1 MSYVFSGLQVD
12 GLLFGSGINLRSPV
26 RVATVANGTL
36 ASAFANGQT
45 VDGIVLVTGDRILL
59 KDQTTGTENGV
70 YTVNA
75 SGAPTRAEDEIALDN
90 ASADEFTVT
99 SGTVNK
105 GTKWICTNVPGADIV
120 SSNSLIFARAGGAGT
135 VAYTGSAVD
144 NQFVRYDGTSG
155 LIQGSTWVTDDTGN
169 VTGAG
174 SITFDKATFDLT
186 LQAQNQATAAGT
198 VTIPDVGGVAGDVV
212 INNLAQTLSAK
223 TLNTPTINGN
233 VLFEEGANDLTLVVT
248 APTVGAVNA
257 TIPDL
262 AGVSST
268 FVFDTLAQT
277 LTNKTLT
284 DSTTFLQ
291 DNLDNTK
298 KLQLQLSTITTGTTR
313 TLTVP
318 DASTTIVGT
327 DVAQTLTNKTLTSP
341 TMSSNIV
348 FDKATNDVS
357 VTATDQTTGAST
369 ANIPNLGGTTQDF
382 VFTALAQTIS
392 NKTLGTNLD
401 AGNFKIVNL
410 ATPTT
415 ALDAVN
421 KAYVDSVA
429 SGLDPKE
436 SCRVATTAAL
446 PGATYTVA
454 GPDTLTGITLTS
466 IDGVALVV
474 GNRVLVKNQA
484 DAKQNGIYTV
494 TALPGGTTTNLTRAS
509 DQDGSPAGEVSAGNY
524 TFIEQGTANQDTGW
538 VLQGNGV
545 LTLNTDNLNWTLF
558 TVSGTVIAGN
568 GLSKTGNTLD
578 VNTTSVTTGISSD
591 NVIVRSTGTAN
602 QVMRSTGTAGA
613 EAAWGTVAL
622 ADTNAVSGTLTVPN
636 GGTGGT
642 TFTSGNLLQGNG
654 TSAITATAIATST
667 ILTTTNT
674 QTVSNK
680 TFIDNS
686 TLIADDGDNTKLF
699 RFEASGITTATT
711 RVLTVPDASTT
722 IVGTDV
728 TQTLSNKTLTAPR
741 FADLGFIADPV
752 GLAMLI
758 FDQNATAVNNFQIS
772 NAATTTNPTL
782 SVVGTDT
789 NVGLDIQTKGTG
801 QVRHLGTATQQA
813 KLALR
818 EQTTNGTNQLVI
830 QTPAALTADWTLTL
844 PPDAGSSGFLLRT
857 DGAGVTTWV
866 SPPAAR
872 VSYKW
877 LNSQVSVTSTVATI
891 VAYHAWANS
900 TYSDLGTTMRVVMW
914 AAGMTNRDL
923 VVTVHDGGASIGTTT
938 VASGSANGIYTFTC
952 TKPTSDKRLELRV
965 NKSAAG
971 GISPSIFGLQ
981 LEFTA

>member
-1 MSYVFSGLQVD
+1 MSYVFSALEVEGLI
-12 GLLFGSGINLRSPV
+12 FGTGFSQRTPV
-26 RVATVANGTL
+26 RVATTTNGTL
-36 ASAFANGQT
+36 ATAFAAGQT
-45 VDGIVLVTGDRILL
+45 VDGVVLATGNRILL
-59 KDQTTGTENGV
+59 KDQTTATQNGI
-70 YTVNA
+70 YNVNS
-75 SGAPTRAEDEIALDN
+75 SGAPTRAEDLILGDN
-90 ASADEFTVT
+90 AASLEITVT
-99 SGTVNK
+99 TGTVNK
-105 GTKWICTNVPGADIV
+105 ATTWVCTNVPGADIV
-120 SSNSLIFARAGGAGT
+120 DTNNLVFARAGGAGT
-135 VAYTGSAVD
+135 VAYSGSAVD
-144 NQFVRYDGTSG
+144 NQFVRYDGTTG

-212 INNLAQTLSAK
+212 INNLAQTLSSK

-248 APTVGAVNA
+248 TPTVGAVNA

-262 AGVSST
+262 AGTSRE
-268 FVFDTLAQT
+268 FVFDTLTQT
-277 LTNKTLT
+277 LTNKTFT
-284 DSTTFLQ
+284 DSTTTFQ
-291 DNLDNTK
+291 DNTTPSK
-298 KLQLQLSTITTGTTR
+298 KMQFELSSISASTTR

-318 DASTTIVGT
+318 DADLTIVGT
-327 DVAQTLTNKTLTSP
+327 ATTQTLTNKTLTSP
-341 TMSSNIV
+341 TLSSNIV
-348 FDKATNDVS
+348 FDKPTNDVS
-357 VTATDQTTGAST
+357 VTATDQTTGTST

-382 VFTALAQTIS
+382 VFTSLAQTIS

-410 ATPTT
+410 ATPTS

-421 KAYVDSVA
+421 KSYVDSVS

-446 PGATYTVA
+446 PGATYTIA

-466 IDGVALVV
+466 IDGVALAVS
-474 GNRVLVKNQA
+474 NRVLVKNQA

-494 TALPGGTTTNLTRAS
+494 TALPGGTTTNLTRAA
-509 DQDGSPAGEVSAGNY
+509 DQDGTPSGEVSAGNY
-524 TFIEQGTANQDTGW
+524 TFIEQGTTNADSGW

-545 LTLNTDNLNWTLF
+545 LTLNTDNLNWVLF
-558 TVSGTVIAGN
+558 TAPAAITAGL
-568 GLSKTGNTLD
+568 GLTKTGNTLD
-578 VNTTSVTTGISSD
+578 VNTTGVTTGISSD

-622 ADTNAVSGTLTVPN
+622 GDTNAVSGTLVVAN
-636 GGTGGT
+636 GGTGAT

-654 TSAITATAIATST
+654 TSAISATSIATST

-680 TFIDNS
+680 SFIDNS
-686 TLIADDGDNTKLF
+686 TLIVDDGDNTKAF

-711 RVLTVPDASTT
+711 RVLTVPDADLT
-722 IVGTDV
+722 IVGTTT

-741 FADLGFIADPV
+741 FADLGFIADPA

-758 FDQNATAVNNFQIS
+758 FDQTASAVNNMQIS
-772 NAATTTNPTL
+772 NSATTTNPTF

-789 NVGLDIQTKGTG
+789 NIGLDVQAKGTG
-801 QVRHLGTATQQA
+801 QIRLLGTATQQA
-813 KLALR
+813 QLALR
-818 EQTTNGTNQLVI
+818 EQTTNGTNQVVV
-830 QTPAALTADWTLTL
+830 QSPAALTSDWTLTL
-844 PPDAGSSGFLLRT
+844 PTTAGTSGYLLST
-857 DGAGVTTWV
+857 NGSGVTSWI

-877 LNSQVSVTSTVATI
+877 LNSQVSVTSTVATT
-891 VAYHAWANS
+891 VAYHAWAN
-900 TYSDLGTTMRVVMW
+900 TAYADLGSTMTVIFW
-914 AAGMTNRDL
+914 GEGFTNRDL
-923 VVTVHDGGASIGTTT
+923 VITVHDGSSSIGTTT
-938 VASGSANGIYTFTC
+938 ITSGSADGIKSFTC
-952 TKPTSDKRLELRV
+952 TKPSSDKRLELRV

-971 GISPSIFGLQ
+971 GVSPSIYGLQ

>member
-1 MSYVFSGLQVD
+1 MSYVFTGIELY
-12 GLLFGSGINLRSPV
+12 GLLFGTGISQRTPV
-26 RVATVANGTL
+26 RVATTTNGTL
-36 ASAFANGQT
+36 ASAYAAGQT
-45 VDGIVLVTGDRILL
+45 VDGVVLATGNRILL
-59 KDQTTGTENGV
+59 KDQTTATENGI

-75 SGAPTRAEDEIALDN
+75 SGAPTRAEDLVIGDN
-90 ASADEFTVT
+90 AASIEITVT
-99 SGTVNK
+99 TGTVNK
-105 GTKWICTNVPGADIV
+105 ATTWVCTNVPGADIV
-120 SSNSLIFARAGGAGT
+120 ATNSLVFGRAGGAGT
-135 VAYTGSAVD
+135 VAYSGAAVD
-144 NQFVRYDGTSG
+144 NQFVRFDGTTG

-169 VTGAG
+169 VQGAG

-186 LQAQNQATAAGT
+186 LQAANQVTSAGT

-212 INNLAQTLSAK
+212 IHNLAQTLSAK
-223 TLNTPTINGN
+223 TLNTPTINGD
-233 VLFEEGANDLTLVVT
+233 VFFEKGTFDLNLQVTTPTTATAN
-248 APTVGAVNA
+248 AI
-257 TIPDL
+257 IPDL
-262 AGVSST
+262 TGTSRN

-284 DSTTFLQ
+284 DSTTFFQ
-291 DNLDNTK
+291 DDVTPSK
-298 KLQLQLSTITTGTTR
+298 KLQFQLSGITAATTR

-327 DVAQTLTNKTLTSP
+327 DVTQTLTNKTLTSP
-341 TMSSNIV
+341 TLSSNIV
-348 FDKATNDVS
+348 FDKPTFDVF
-357 VTATDQTTGAST
+357 VTAVDQTTANST

-392 NKTLGTNLD
+392 NKSLGTNLD

-410 ATPTT
+410 ATPTS

-421 KAYVDSVA
+421 KSYVDSVS

-436 SCRVATTAAL
+436 SCYVSTVAAL
-446 PGATYTVA
+446 PGATYTIA
-454 GPDTLTGITLTS
+454 GPDTLTGITTTS
-466 IDGVALVV
+466 IDGIALSV
-474 GNRVLVKNQA
+474 NKRVLVKNQA
-484 DAKQNGIYTV
+484 DPKQNGIYFV
-494 TALPGGTTTNLTRAS
+494 AALPGGTTTNLTRAT
-509 DQDGSPAGEVSAGNY
+509 DQDGTPAGEVSAGNF
-524 TFIEQGTANQDTGW
+524 TFVEQGTVNQDTGW
-538 VLQGNGV
+538 VLQGNGI
-545 LTLNTDNLNWTLF
+545 LTLNTDPLNWVLF
-558 TVSGTVIAGN
+558 TASGTIIAGN

-578 VNTTSVTTGISSD
+578 VNTTGVTTGISSD
-591 NVIVRSTGTAN
+591 TVIVRSTGTAN
-602 QVMRSTGTAGA
+602 QVLRSTGTAGA

-636 GGTGGT
+636 GGTGAA

-654 TSAITATAIATST
+654 TSAISSTALSTAS

-686 TLIADDGDNTKLF
+686 TLIVDDGDNTKVF

-711 RVLTVPDASTT
+711 RILTVPDADLT
-722 IVGTDV
+722 IVGTTT

-741 FADLGFIADPV
+741 FADLGFIADPA

-758 FDQNATAVNNFQIS
+758 FDQNTTAVNNFQIS
-772 NAATTTNPTL
+772 NAATGNNPTL

-789 NVGLDIQTKGTG
+789 NVSLDILAKGTG

-813 KLALR
+813 QLALR
-818 EQTTNGTNQLVI
+818 EQTTNGTNQVVI
-830 QTPAALTADWTLTL
+830 QTPAALAADWTLTL
-844 PPDAGSSGFLLRT
+844 PPDAGTAGYLLRT
-857 DGAGVTTWV
+857 NGSGVTTWI

-877 LNSQVSVTSTVATI
+877 LNSQVAVTSTTATA
-891 VAYHAWANS
+891 VAYHAWAN
-900 TYSDLGTTMRVVMW
+900 TAYADLGTTMTVIFW
-914 AAGMTNRDL
+914 AQGLTNRDL
-923 VVTVHDGGASIGTTT
+923 TVTVHDGASSLGTTT
-938 VASGSANGIYTFTC
+938 VTSGSPAGIYTFTC

-971 GISPSIFGLQ
+971 GTSPDIFGLQ